1 MSENIELI
9 VKKQINKRLH
19 TIDTFHAFENDVT
32 ISGKDELGND
42 FTINFDAYEFLSWL
56 DHDAMQ
62 HIKQTLIKY
71 IKTNL

>member
-1 MSENIELI
+1 MNENIEL
-9 VKKQINKRLH
+9 VVNKKIQKRLH

-32 ISGKDELGND
+32 ISGKDEFGND

-56 DHDAMQ
+56 DHDAMK
-62 HIKQTLIKY
+62 HIKKTLIKY